1 MNPNPAADQMVR
13 FLQARIQALTREL
26 EVERMR
32 LAACGVVA
40 MANTPDSAAKAR
52 DIMEEYRSASCDDVA
67 NAVDREMRLR
77 ADNAALVYNIAH
89 WKNNHATEV
98 RRARILKE
106 RPDLPIERVQA
117 YEKWGEDQAQLAKFK
132 AALEKLACLG
142 NGDAWGNS
150 IGNCIAQ
157 EALGR
162 VAQ

>member
-1 MNPNPAADQMVR
+1 MNPNPYAGMAQPADPVVR
-13 FLQARIQALTREL
+13 LQGRIQALTREL
-26 EVERMR
+26 
-32 LAACGVVA
+32 
-40 MANTPDSAAKAR
+40 
-52 DIMEEYRSASCDDVA
+52 
-67 NAVDREMRLR
+67 
-77 ADNAALVYNIAH
+77 AH

-132 AALEKLACLG
+132 GALEKLACLG

-157 EALGR
+157 KALGR
-162 VAQ
+162 LAQ